1 MKCDMCE
8 FDELPNNVVRLSEH
22 VNSNHHNDIPG
33 EIFMVWR
40 DKNLVLTCE
49 PKKKDTVLTNYL
61 IDLLND
67 QLRNKTSL

>member
-1 MKCDMCE
+1 MKCDMCD

-22 VNSNHHNDIPG
+22 VNSNHLNDISS
-33 EIFMVWR
+33 EVFMVWR
-40 DKNLVLTCE
+40 DKNLVLTCD

-67 QLRNKTSL
+67 QLRSKTSL